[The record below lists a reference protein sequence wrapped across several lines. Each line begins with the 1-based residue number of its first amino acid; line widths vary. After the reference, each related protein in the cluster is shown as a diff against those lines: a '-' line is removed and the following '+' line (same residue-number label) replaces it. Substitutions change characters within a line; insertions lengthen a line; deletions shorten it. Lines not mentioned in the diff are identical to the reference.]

1 MSDIALYFPHA
12 KLPDDAWIKAS
23 ALCWPQLG
31 RISPHGFYGDRD
43 SDTVKRLRDE
53 LDFVVNV
60 YPGMLSFDDDRL
72 VDSAILSHFRPPPED
87 DIVFGNGC
95 RITPPGSSDDHVM
108 ALFQDFLLRYSEE
121 LIPRYGI
128 QALGIDSIDGRVA
141 AYRDPRLV
149 RLDLGKFPNAL
160 ARQLDR
166 LGLQLYDGY
175 HVMMHPRLAAVYL
188 AVLADVLARENGMT
202 PITDQPVH
210 CAAAYGWTID
220 ALAEILLSDEHHTR
234 VRSHEDYTHAFAV
247 LSVQTVLPRDLDTIP
262 VDRVIEARRRL
273 LPEMI
278 RYREFLDSLIPELVE
293 ISAIT
298 DPVVR
303 EKKLHN
309 RVESQIKQPIER
321 MEREIGSLGM
331 QPVRAVLSMNS
342 LAPPAALAVLAETAE
357 LPPVI
362 AGSGMVAGCL
372 VGATY
377 NALDQRRQVLAA
389 EPTGYLLNLRNE
401 LEPSDTV
408 SRIRSAVRRAV
419 SRASSGR

>member
-1 MSDIALYFPHA
+1 MSDIALYFPFA
-12 KLPDDAWIKAS
+12 KLPDDAWIKAA

-31 RISPHGFYGDRD
+31 RISPRGFFDARD

-72 VDSAILSHFRPPPED
+72 VDNAILSRFRPPSGD
-87 DIVFGNGC
+87 DTILGNGR
-95 RITPPGSSDDHVM
+95 RITPPGSTDDHVM

-121 LIPRYGI
+121 LVPRYGI
-128 QALGIDSIDGRVA
+128 QALGIDSIDGRGA

-149 RLDLGKFPNAL
+149 RLDLGKFPNAI
-160 ARQLDR
+160 ARQLDH

-202 PITDQPVH
+202 PVTDQPVH
-210 CAAAYGWTID
+210 CAAAHGWTID
-220 ALAEILLSDEHHTR
+220 ALAEILLTDEHHAR

-247 LSVQTVLPRDLDTIP
+247 LSVQTVLPRDLATIP
-262 VDRVIEARRRL
+262 VGRVIEARRRL
-273 LPEMI
+273 LPELI
-278 RYREFLDSLIPELVE
+278 RYREFLDSLVPELVE

-298 DPVVR
+298 DSVVR

-342 LAPPAALAVLAETAE
+342 LAPPAALAVLAETVE
-357 LPPVI
+357 LPSVI

-372 VGATY
+372 IGATY
-377 NALDQRRQVLAA
+377 NAMDQRRQVLAA
-389 EPTGYLLNLRNE
+389 EPTGYLLNLRSE
-401 LEPSDTV
+401 FKPSDTV
-408 SRIRSAVRRAV
+408 SRIRSAVRRALP
-419 SRASSGR
+419 RG

>member
-1 MSDIALYFPHA
+1 MSDIALYFPYA

-31 RISPHGFYGDRD
+31 RIAPHWYLRDRD
-43 SDTVKRLRDE
+43 SDTIKQLCDE
-53 LDFVVNV
+53 LDFVVDIRSSL
-60 YPGMLSFDDDRL
+60 LSFDEDRW
-72 VDSAILSHFRPPPED
+72 VDSAILDGFRPPPED
-87 DIVFGNGC
+87 QRLAGPADTDG
-95 RITPPGSSDDHVM
+95 HVM
-108 ALFQDFLLRYSEE
+108 ALFQDFLHRYSDE
-121 LIPRYGI
+121 LIPRYGM
-128 QALGIDSIDGRVA
+128 QALGIDVSDSDRRYA
-141 AYRDPRLV
+141 AYDDPRLV
-149 RLDLGKFPNAL
+149 QLDLGKFPNAI

-220 ALAEILLSDEHHTR
+220 ALAEILLSDEHQTR

-262 VDRVIEARRRL
+262 VDRIIEARRRL

-278 RYREFLDSLIPELVE
+278 RYREFLDSLIPDLVE

-401 LEPSDTV
+401 LKPSDTV